1 MEKLFFDTIIIINL
15 ERRPDKYRRL
25 MQRIDLLG
33 IEDVVNII
41 RLDAVD
47 GQKITK
53 EEMDKENVDVLP
65 WFFDPNTG
73 RGMTMGEIGCSLS
86 HYYSWKE
93 ILENEKIERA
103 LIIEDDAVFSDDFV
117 EVCQRI
123 VGDTKDIDWDL
134 FYLGRKRM
142 FGLTDDPVNDYIVKP
157 KFSYWCLAYV
167 VTKEGAKK
175 LVNSNFKE
183 RLIPA
188 DEFVPIMVDT
198 PNPRMSNIVDVYE
211 KNDKLKPLA
220 LVNDVV
226 NPENNAFMDSETEKT
241 KVFYNNEPYK
251 DEFDSFIVVTVATER
266 NEALERFVKS
276 CNYYRIPHKI
286 LGLGDDWKSGKAE
299 NGVLLEP
306 GGAQK
311 IIYLRD
317 EMRTWDKL
325 EDTIVMF
332 TDSYD
337 VVFNSP
343 PSDILNRFRSF
354 KKGVVFSAEKTCWP
368 DPERAG
374 DYPDAPTD
382 YKFLNSGGIIGYAD
396 KVFELINED
405 IPIEEDDQRFY
416 TNKLFG
422 GDLIIPEK
430 EPYTE
435 IIENT
440 YERHENG
447 NRFGWMSEPYFD
459 PFIVEYLKD
468 KFSQSAKVLD
478 IGGGDGKWARV
489 LGSYFRE
496 IDCVEIFEP
505 YIERYNLKELYSNV
519 YLSNFLDFEFDYYD
533 VVVMGDVFE
542 HVTQEQ
548 ATKWLNKVRDKVG
561 EIIIVVPFEYLQDW
575 DGVYENVYGHHHQPD
590 LTPLN
595 MLERYPMLKLMKW
608 TDQRSQ
614 SNEGEGFG
622 WYSWR
627 RPADSINQDIALD
640 YHQRVFQTLNL
651 ATEDVRLNQQDGM
664 IYNDVTNTCPTVIHA
679 NGSSEVK
686 EFLDKMTHFMFGE
699 NNSTY
704 GSLGTLQAVELD
716 VSKTFTIN
724 VMLDIDV
731 HDINQVFDQIR
742 YLTYPKDKI
751 KLNVIYNKVEHD
763 YKIDK
768 FVGLFGDEYM
778 SVQKHFVDGTFAEK
792 RDFALEQSIKDGS
805 DYSMIMDANYIF
817 RNRKSLQFLVRE
829 DRKIISPMI
838 VEEGTP
844 WVNFWYTVNK
854 DGYIIDKPEQERI
867 KTYEL
872 QGCWSVGYTCGI
884 WMFQNEVLDD
894 IKGSFTKNLQRWGD
908 GDYDVCFSYNVR
920 DKGYFLY
927 VTNNNYFGGII

>member
-15 ERRPDKYRRL
+15 DRRPDKYRRV
-25 MQRIDLLG
+25 MKRIELLG
-33 IEDVVNII
+33 VDDVVNVI
-41 RLDAVD
+41 RLSAVD

-53 EEMDKENVDVLP
+53 DKMDEEGVKVLP

-93 ILENEKIERA
+93 ILENDNIQSA
-103 LIIEDDAVFSDDFV
+103 LIIEDDAVFTDDFV
-117 EVCQRI
+117 DVCQKI
-123 VGDTKDIDWDL
+123 VGDVKDIDWDL

-142 FGLTDDPVNDYIVKP
+142 FGMEGRPITDDIVIP
-157 KFSYWCLAYV
+157 DFSYWCLAYV
-167 VTKEGAKK
+167 VNKEGANK

-183 RLIPA
+183 KLIPA
-188 DEFVPIMVDT
+188 DEFVPLMVDT
-198 PNPRMSNIVDVYE
+198 PNPRLSNLVDVY
-211 KNDKLKPLA
+211 KNNNKLKPLA

-251 DEFDSFIVVTVATER
+251 DEFDSFMVITVATEM
-266 NEALERFVKS
+266 NEALERFIKS

-325 EDTIVMF
+325 EDTILMF

-343 PSDILNRFRSF
+343 PSDIISKFRSF
-354 KKGVVFSAEKTCWP
+354 NKGIVFSAEKTCWP
-368 DPERAG
+368 DPDRAG
-374 DYPDAPTD
+374 DYPDSPTD
-382 YKFLNSGGIIGYAD
+382 YKYLNSGGIIGYAD
-396 KVFELINED
+396 KIFELINED
-405 IPIEEDDQRFY
+405 VDIEEDDQRFY
-416 TNKLFG
+416 TNKFFNGELQ
-422 GDLIIPEK
+422 IPEK
-430 EPYTE
+430 EPYEETL
-435 IIENT
+435 NNP

-459 PFIVEYLKD
+459 PFIMEYLRD
-468 KFSQSAKVLD
+468 KFPQSAKVLD

-489 LGSYFRE
+489 MGSYFRH
-496 IDCVEIFEP
+496 IDCVEVFEP
-505 YIERYNLKELYSNV
+505 YIERYNLKELYTNV
-519 YLSNFLDFEFDYYD
+519 YLNNFLDHEFEYYD
-533 VVVMGDVFE
+533 VVIMGDVFE
-542 HVTQEQ
+542 HVTREQ
-548 ATKWLNKVRDKVG
+548 ATEWLTKIRNKVG
-561 EIIIVVPFEYLQDW
+561 EIVIVVPFEYVQDW

-590 LTPLN
+590 LTALN

-608 TDQRSQ
+608 TDQPSA

-622 WYSWR
+622 WYSWK
-627 RPADSINQDIALD
+627 RPEDMINSDIQLD
-640 YHQRVFQTLNL
+640 YHQNIFQTLNL
-651 ATEDVRLNQQDGM
+651 ATDDVRLNRQDGM
-664 IYNDVTNTCPTVIHA
+664 LYNDVTNTCPTVVHA
-679 NGSSEVK
+679 NGSADVK
-686 EFLDKMTHFMFGE
+686 EFLDKQTHFMFGE

-704 GSLGTLQAVELD
+704 GSLGQLQAVEMED
-716 VSKTFTIN
+716 NYTISVN
-724 VMLDIDV
+724 IMLDKEV
-731 HDINQVFDQIR
+731 QDINQVFDHVR
-742 YLTYPKDKI
+742 YLTYPKSNM
-751 KLNVIYNKVEHD
+751 KLNVIYDKTVHD

-768 FVGLFGDEYM
+768 FIKEFGDEYM
-778 SVQKHFVDGTFAEK
+778 GVEKTFMTSNFSEK
-792 RDFALEQSIKDGS
+792 RDMAIESSIKDGL
-805 DYSMIMDANYIF
+805 DYSIIMDANYIF
-817 RNRKSLQFLVRE
+817 RNRRAIQFLIRE
-829 DRKIISPMI
+829 DRKIITPMI

-844 WVNFWYTVNK
+844 WVNLWYSVDK
-854 DGYIIDKPEQERI
+854 DGYMVDKPEQERI

-872 QGCWSVGYTCGI
+872 QGCWSVGFSAGI
-884 WMFQNEVLDD
+884 WMFKSEVLED
-894 IKGSFTKNLQRWGD
+894 IKGSFTKDIQRWGD

-920 DKGYFLY
+920 DRGYFLY